1 MLPRP
6 FSKSQPWFPPATL
19 QMRARNIK
27 SVFVKVDDLLRDLDI
42 TEGILRMK
50 WTRTFNKISTTE
62 KEDRLVAVDDHDV
75 IWSSQQSLW
84 RNEEFCSWV
93 DIQSPSSGIQGFVLQ
108 LELSPSDAM
117 GTERAGRVILARSVN
132 LPRLHCLGSH
142 AAPTTSNPGGDR
154 VVFLLHGSYFAVRD
168 ADAPPETRHLFIGG
182 GIDARHHATPATA
195 PLPVTQSYDASLLTR
210 LLRMHR
216 AIKSQSDT
224 NEQFKGQLQR
234 RGVTDAAH
242 LQEDEAAAATIEA
255 AAARPENSRSL
266 RQQVFSQLPK
276 KPVTRLKELKLRAQI
291 ERLRLRNELYKN
303 ERERMS
309 GELER
314 NLRIIGD
321 IRTQMNDANVVL
333 TNKVHTMSKDKITF
347 SRWEE
352 RLAANAS
359 YVFALQDVLHSCQLN
374 VLHGFHFLFPIQN
387 ASDHDGGDHASKTA
401 TASIRWICLP
411 RVEEA
416 KGRSNSEMMLGVAS
430 GWVAEML
437 VIFSSVLDVP
447 LRFPVRLGGSNS
459 GIGDPSAAAAV
470 GGNVFP
476 LYLKGADAT
485 RAEYGL
491 FIMQKNLVQ
500 LRWACG
506 LPSNNYKA
514 TLKNLYELIMLKDR
528 RGARY
533 SSQDQLRLHFNPLSP
548 PPGAVDSDVSG
559 GASRTLST
567 PQVPEAPEATPS
579 SSPSSPTGSTSNP
592 AVVVPASVSCVP
604 HGSAENKERNG
615 VMSSGETASS
625 TSNESS
631 PTGLINEAGGDVA
644 QTAQPKVAAGRT
656 TERSSTSGN
665 VAATSSFWGDVQSR
679 TQALSVTTS
688 FQRRKHV
695 SNQH

>member
-1 MLPRP
+1 M
-6 FSKSQPWFPPATL
+6 Q
-19 QMRARNIK
+19 
-27 SVFVKVDDLLRDLDI
+27 
-42 TEGILRMK
+42 
-50 WTRTFNKISTTE
+50 ISG
-62 KEDRLVAVDDHDV
+62 
-75 IWSSQQSLW
+75 LW

-93 DIQSPSSGIQGFVLQ
+93 DIQPSSSGIQGFVLQ
-108 LELSPSDAM
+108 IEFFPNDAAAT
-117 GTERAGRVILARSVN
+117 GAPGRVLLARAVN

-142 AAPTTSNPGGDR
+142 AAAPNTSSPGGDR
-154 VVFLLHGSYFAVRD
+154 VVFLMHGSYFAVRD
-168 ADAPPETRHLFIGG
+168 ADAPPERRHLFIGDG
-182 GIDARHHATPATA
+182 PDASRQAVGSAA
-195 PLPVTQSYDASLLTR
+195 ALPVTQSYDASLLTR

-216 AIKSQSDT
+216 AIKSQGDT
-224 NEQFKGQLQR
+224 NEHFKDQLQR

-242 LQEDEAAAATIEA
+242 MQEDEAAIEAAA
-255 AAARPENSRSL
+255 AAARPETSRSL

-276 KPVTRLKELKLRAQI
+276 RPATRLRELKLRAQI

-314 NLRIIGD
+314 TLQQIGD
-321 IRTQMNDANVVL
+321 VRTQMNDANVVL
-333 TNKVHTMSKDKITF
+333 TNKVHAMSKDKVTF

-387 ASDHDGGDHASKTA
+387 AGDDGDNDSKT
-401 TASIRWICLP
+401 TTSIRWICMP

-416 KGRSNSEMMLGVAS
+416 RGRSNGEMALGVCS

-447 LRFPVRLGGSNS
+447 VRYPIRLGGSNS
-459 GIGDPSAAAAV
+459 SIADPAAAAAAV

-485 RAEYGL
+485 RAEYGI
-491 FIMQKNLVQ
+491 FVMQKNLAQ

-506 LPSNNYKA
+506 LPSNNFKA

-528 RGARY
+528 RGTRY
-533 SSQDQLRLHFNPLSP
+533 NSMDQLRLHYNPLSP
-548 PPGAVDSDVSG
+548 PPGALTSDVSKC
-559 GASRTLST
+559 ASKTQSTSRVSEFPQPASSTSPLSSI
-567 PQVPEAPEATPS
+567 S
-579 SSPSSPTGSTSNP
+579 STSSPT
-592 AVVVPASVSCVP
+592 VVVPARSDTDT
-604 HGSAENKERNG
+604 HGAAENNREQNG
-615 VMSSGETASS
+615 GTSAGEV
-625 TSNESS
+625 TSNTSLESS
-631 PTGLINEAGGDVA
+631 PTRLISKFGGKAVQLNA
-644 QTAQPKVAAGRT
+644 PAVRA
-656 TERSSTSGN
+656 TERSTNSGN
-665 VAATSSFWGDVQSR
+665 VETASSFWGDVQSR